1 MSMVEVKETIAEMSV
16 DQRLEIAAL
25 IAHLNRAADSEYQAE
40 LDRRMEV
47 MDAGQKTSAT
57 SLHQRHKELLE
68 QGR

>member
-25 IAHLNRAADSEYQAE
+25 IAHLNRAADPEYQAE
-40 LDRRMEV
+40 LDHRMSA
-47 MDAGQKTSAT
+47 MDAGQKAAAPSFE
-57 SLHQRHKELLE
+57 QRHQDLLK